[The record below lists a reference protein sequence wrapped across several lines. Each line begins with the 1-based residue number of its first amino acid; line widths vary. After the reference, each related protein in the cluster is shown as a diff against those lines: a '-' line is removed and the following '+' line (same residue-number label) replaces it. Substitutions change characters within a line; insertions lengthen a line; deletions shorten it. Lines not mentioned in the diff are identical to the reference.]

1 MTRSVHGWPSDG
13 PELVAGDTTVT
24 ALVER
29 YGTPLYMYSGD
40 MMRERAAT
48 LHDAF
53 GGFEILYSVKS
64 NPSPAVCRL
73 LSKHGF
79 EAGVSSESEINLA
92 LESGY
97 APNGMGFVG
106 PAKSSAALRRAL
118 DVGVGMIYVESVT
131 ELRRIEALAREYD
144 RRVSVALRINTRRR
158 PSSAGEL
165 MAGVPSQFGIDEESV
180 DEVFASLDRDWIEV
194 CGIHTFVASQVMDA
208 DSLLSHFETVAT
220 LARAVA
226 SEHHFNLQVVNFG
239 GGFGIPYSRAERAI
253 DVERLGKRIW
263 THMPPAWRRQFA
275 KPRLCLEVGRFL
287 VGEAGLFLTRVID
300 VKRSRGTTFVV
311 TESGISG
318 FARPA
323 MDWAQQ
329 HPCSLLGK
337 ATKRKTEPCTV
348 VGPSCMP
355 SDILCKNVDL
365 PTPEEGDVVVM
376 HNAGAYGLTMS
387 MLGWGSFQ
395 MPREVLCDG
404 AHCEVSDPCVND
416 AEKLVVRSNV

>member
-1 MTRSVHGWPSDG
+1 MIGS
-13 PELVAGDTTVT
+13 TTVK
-24 ALVER
+24 AVAER
-29 YGTPLYMYSGD
+29 YGTPSYLYSGD
-40 MMRERAAT
+40 MLCERAT
-48 LHDAF
+48 VLHEAF
-53 GGFEILYSVKS
+53 SGFEILYSLKS

-73 LSKHGF
+73 LATNGF
-79 EAGVSSESEINLA
+79 EAGVSSECEIDLA
-92 LESGY
+92 LECGY
-97 APNGMGFVG
+97 SPNGIGFVG
-106 PAKSSAALRRAL
+106 PAKSHKALSRAL
-118 DVGVGMIYVESVT
+118 DAGVGMIYVESIS
-131 ELRRIEALAREYD
+131 ELRRVEQLAREYD

-180 DEVFASLDRDWIEV
+180 DEVLASLDRDWVEV

-220 LARAVA
+220 LARSVA
-226 SEHHFNLQVVNFG
+226 QKHEFNLQVVNFG
-239 GGFGIPYSRAERAI
+239 GGFGIPYSRSERPI
-253 DVERLGKRIW
+253 DLERLGRRIW
-263 THMPPAWRRQFA
+263 THMPAGWRKSFGR
-275 KPRLCLEVGRFL
+275 PRLCLEVGRYL
-287 VGEAGLFLTRVID
+287 VGEAGLFLTRVVD

-329 HPCSLLGK
+329 HHCSLLGK

-355 SDILCKNVDL
+355 SDILCENVDL
-365 PTPEEGDVVVM
+365 PTPEEGDVVVV

-387 MLGWGSFQ
+387 LLGWGSFPVPQ
-395 MPREVLCDG
+395 EIMCHG
-404 AHCEVSDPCVND
+404 AMVEVND
-416 AEKLVVRSNV
+416 TLRGWCDKQSAVQSDD

>member
-1 MTRSVHGWPSDG
+1 MTRHVYGWPADG
-13 PELVAGDTTVT
+13 ADLTAGDTSV
-24 ALVER
+24 AKLVEH
-29 YGTPLYMYSGD
+29 YGTPVYLYNGD
-40 MMRERAAT
+40 LLRERAST
-48 LHDAF
+48 LHEAF

-73 LSKHGF
+73 LSSCGF
-79 EAGVSSESEINLA
+79 EAGVSSECEINLA
-92 LESGY
+92 LQAGY

-106 PAKSSAALRRAL
+106 PAKSSGALRHAL
-118 DVGVGMIYVESVT
+118 DVGVGMIYAESIT

-180 DEVFASLDRDWIEV
+180 AEVFSALDRDWIEV

-220 LARAVA
+220 LAGAIA
-226 SEHHFNLQVVNFG
+226 SEYRLNLQVVNFG
-239 GGFGIPYSRAERAI
+239 GGFGIPYSRAERGI
-253 DVERLGKRIW
+253 DIERLGRRIW
-263 THMPPAWRRQFA
+263 THMPPSWRRQYA

-323 MDWAQQ
+323 MSWAQQ

-355 SDILCKNVDL
+355 SDILCENVDL
-365 PTPEEGDVVVM
+365 PMPEEGDVVVM

-387 MLGWGSFQ
+387 MPGWGSFR

-404 AHCEVSDPCVND
+404 ALCEVSDPAWQNAVD
-416 AEKLVVRSNV
+416 HKDG